1 MDTNIHQIRCEEKLL
16 LLLQD
21 TTTQQIM
28 EQINH
33 ITILFFLFRKRI
45 SKENIRCYLDVKTNR
60 ESLFIF
66 KSKLLNNNL
75 KIQNIKNII
84 EKFVSFSRK
93 FANSILKKSWILN
106 IKKTSENLIFPLESF
121 VPQSCLA
128 TLYNKE
134 IRCQGQFDYFL

>member
-1 MDTNIHQIRCEEKLL
+1 
-16 LLLQD
+16 
-21 TTTQQIM
+21 M

-84 EKFVSFSRK
+84 EKFVNFSRK
-93 FANSILKKSWILN
+93 IANSILEKW
-106 IKKTSENLIFPLESF
+106 
-121 VPQSCLA
+121 
-128 TLYNKE
+128 
-134 IRCQGQFDYFL
+134 

>member
-1 MDTNIHQIRCEEKLL
+1 MFYGHEHTSKIRCEEK

-84 EKFVSFSRK
+84 EKFVNFPRK
-93 FANSILKKSWILN
+93 IANSILKKS
-106 IKKTSENLIFPLESF
+106 
-121 VPQSCLA
+121 
-128 TLYNKE
+128 
-134 IRCQGQFDYFL
+134 